1 MQSFMKITPAY
12 YDTALQ
18 RKYTRDDESSEMLDI
33 ALAYRIY
40 DIGKLFNSLGL
51 SAIFNN
57 LGIKGSTDFAS
68 SYAKAERTAAKNL
81 DKIVNAFAEQD
92 Y

>member
-1 MQSFMKITPAY
+1 MKITPAY

-40 DIGKLFNSLGL
+40 DIGKLYTNLGL
-51 SAIFNN
+51 SNIFND

-68 SYAKAERTAAKNL
+68 SYAKAEKAALKNL
-81 DKIVNAFAEQD
+81 EKIINAFSEQND
-92 Y
+92 